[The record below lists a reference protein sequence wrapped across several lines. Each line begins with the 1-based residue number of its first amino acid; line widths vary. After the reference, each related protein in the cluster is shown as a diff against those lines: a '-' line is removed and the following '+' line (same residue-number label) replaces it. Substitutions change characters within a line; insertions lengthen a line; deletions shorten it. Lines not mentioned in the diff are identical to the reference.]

1 MMQVS
6 TLRSDAV
13 LIATGGYASDFSDKD
28 SLLAQYRPDLLGL
41 PTTNGP
47 WTTGD
52 GLKMANSV
60 GARLVDMRNVQVH
73 PTGFVDP
80 AKPDAKVKTLC
91 AELLRGVGAILVDR
105 NGNRFS
111 NELGTRDYIVDRC
124 VRACFSWLCCN
135 WLDSLMFARQDAE
148 E

>member
-1 MMQVS
+1 MLMYVCFRAQK
-6 TLRSDAV
+6 TTFRARAV
-13 LIATGGYASDFSDKD
+13 LVATGGYASDFDGKD
-28 SLLAQYRPDLLGL
+28 SLLAKHRPDLLGL
-41 PTTNGP
+41 PTTNGA

-52 GLKMANSV
+52 GLKMANAV

-91 AELLRGVGAILVDR
+91 AELLRGVGAILLDK
-105 NGNRFS
+105 NGQRFS

-124 VRACFSWLCCN
+124 VAWRWWWWWGCICLC
-135 WLDSLMFARQDAE
+135 
-148 E
+148 